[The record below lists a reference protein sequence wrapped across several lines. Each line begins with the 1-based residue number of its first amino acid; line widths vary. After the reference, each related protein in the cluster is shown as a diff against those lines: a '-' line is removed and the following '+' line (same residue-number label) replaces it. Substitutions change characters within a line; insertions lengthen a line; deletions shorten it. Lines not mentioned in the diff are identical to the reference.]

1 MDQKSIDEMTI
12 PMKNSEEMI
21 EDESEIQ
28 QLNDEL
34 EKLENEEKWLDQMI
48 ENVQD
53 QLDVMA

>member
-53 QLDVMA
+53 